1 MPRNAAG
8 VYSLP
13 ETPVVAGTTIE
24 PTPENS
30 TRDDIAA
37 ELTSSLD
44 RAGRGAMTAG
54 LKIVDGSL
62 GTPGLN
68 FASDPDNGIYRT
80 GVNTWH
86 LVAAGAVVV
95 TFGPGV
101 VSIPGTVVFSMNTP
115 LSVASGGTGAA
126 TAAAARAALDVPS
139 NAEAVLKA
147 DSAITVPRV
156 NTLIIDSNAAV
167 DISLRTNNG
176 TEQVQI
182 NHVASAN
189 RSLVLSGSNG
199 GNPSIGVTGGA
210 IALTTDTVIGG
221 VLTVNS
227 LVSGAG
233 TFSGA
238 VTGATAAGAM
248 VATQAEQETGTAT
261 DKLVTSGRQHF
272 HPSAVKFW
280 VIANISGTSQAS
292 YNVTSV
298 TDDGVGL
305 ITVTIATDFS
315 SVNWVPFGLPEAD
328 TVVFARVQHASVSAG
343 AAQVQVMDVT
353 GTLTDPTRFTLCGLG
368 DQ

>member
-1 MPRNAAG
+1 MPLQNFVDNQLPTIKAAWLNAVDAF
-8 VYSLP
+8 YFTLF
-13 ETPVVAGTTIE
+13 
-24 PTPENS
+24 NS
-30 TRDDIAA
+30 AT
-37 ELTSSLD
+37 
-44 RAGRGAMTAG
+44 
-54 LKIVDGSL
+54 
-62 GTPGLN
+62 
-68 FASDPDNGIYRT
+68 
-80 GVNTWH
+80 
-86 LVAAGAVVV
+86 
-95 TFGPGV
+95 
-101 VSIPGTVVFSMNTP
+101 
-115 LSVASGGTGAA
+115 
-126 TAAAARAALDVPS
+126 TAAQARTALDVPS

-147 DSAITVPRV
+147 DTEV
-156 NTLIIDSNAAV
+156 NTAIIDSNAAV

-182 NHVASAN
+182 NHVASSN

-305 ITVTIATDFS
+305 LTVTIATDFS

-328 TVVFARVQHASVSAG
+328 TVVFARAQHASVSAG

-353 GTLTDPTRFTLCGLG
+353 GTLTDPTRFVFGGLG
-368 DQ
+368 DHNANNHHYHQQPAS

>member
-13 ETPVVAGTTIE
+13 EAPVVAGTTIE

-44 RAGRGAMTAG
+44 RAGRGAMIAG

-68 FASDPDNGIYRT
+68 FASDADNGIYRT

-115 LSVASGGTGAA
+115 LAVASGGTGAA
-126 TAAAARAALDVPS
+126 TAAAARTALDVPS

-199 GNPSIGVTGGA
+199 GNPTIGVTAGSIG
-210 IALTTDTVIGG
+210 LTTDTVVGG
-221 VLTVNS
+221 VLTANS
-227 LVSGAG
+227 LRGASSALMSPITNSLGADVALNNTANYFDGPSVAQGTAGTWFVSGHVQCSDNTVAADFYVKLWDG
-233 TFSGA
+233 TTLIASGHI
-238 VTGATAAGAM
+238 
-248 VATQAEQETGTAT
+248 
-261 DKLVTSGRQHF
+261 LL
-272 HPSAVKFW
+272 PSAGNRLGIHLSGF
-280 VIANISGTSQAS
+280 ITSPAGNLRIS
-292 YNVTSV
+292 VR
-298 TDDGVGL
+298 DP
-305 ITVTIATDFS
+305 S
-315 SVNWVPFGLPEAD
+315 SVSGFILYNQSGNAKD
-328 TVVFARVQHASVSAG
+328 CTITAIRIA
-343 AAQVQVMDVT
+343 
-353 GTLTDPTRFTLCGLG
+353 
-368 DQ
+368 